1 MDKRVEIHGTSRVD
15 INGQRGV
22 ATDFHSIPHDTLNDR
37 RYTVQLDS
45 GEVFKVKP
53 VNVRAEGAGGASG
66 AGKGK
71 KGKGKKGGGGR
82 V

>member
-1 MDKRVEIHGTSRVD
+1 MDKRVEIHGTSRAD

-22 ATDFHSIPHDTLNDR
+22 ATDFHSIPHDTPHDR

-53 VNVRAEGAGGASG
+53 ANVRAEGAGGASG
-66 AGKGK
+66 GGKAK
-71 KGKGKKGGGGR
+71 KGKGKKGRKG
-82 V
+82 